1 MQSCNAL
8 ILHLLRF
15 SQIQRPPEKRIC
27 IFRKLKFFLGD
38 VQKIGV

>member
-8 ILHLLRF
+8 ISYLLHF
-15 SQIQRPPEKRIC
+15 SQIQHPPEKRIC
-27 IFRKLKFFLGD
+27 IFRKSKFFLGD